1 MFNDEIYIQNDGV
14 AMGSPLGPLL
24 AYIFM
29 TSLEEEVIP
38 KLTLYLFYW
47 KRYVDDTHAYANPQ
61 KVDFIL
67 TKLDSYHPNIQFT
80 FKLEKNKQITFLG
93 VLVKRTASNQI
104 ETGVHKK
111 ETSTDFY
118 INWNSNTPMEWKIG
132 ALRNLVKRARTVC
145 STTMLLDQEIE
156 QLKAVFTGINEY
168 SIKTVNRTV
177 N

>member
-1 MFNDEIYIQNDGV
+1 MFYDKIYIQNDGV

-38 KLTLYLFYW
+38 KLTLYLFNW

-61 KVDFIL
+61 KVDFVL

-80 FKLEKNKQITFLG
+80 CKLEKNKQITFLG

-104 ETGVHKK
+104 ETSVHKK

-118 INWNSNTPMEWKIG
+118 INWNSDTPMEWKTG
-132 ALRNLVKRARTVC
+132 TLRNLVKRARTVC
-145 STTMLLDQEIE
+145 STTIRPR
-156 QLKAVFTGINEY
+156 
-168 SIKTVNRTV
+168 NRTTKSSIYW
-177 N
+177 NK